1 MRRSAFSLALEAC
14 STAPLSKSEK
24 EEHRDSVRAM
34 ASKTLADLQRTKPEA
49 GKAVSEAAG
58 YAVFSD
64 VGLKIGYMGSA
75 KGGGIAVNNAT
86 KQETFM
92 KMFELQP
99 GLGLGVEK
107 YRVVFVFETAAAF
120 QSFVTSGKEL
130 GANAMAAAKDKTKGG
145 AMAGAVTV
153 SEGVYMFQVDTQGAM
168 VGISLTGAKFYKDK
182 EMQLY
187 REGRD
192 APATGEK
199 RSEGAPADSAGV
211 CMAPLHDPVLSDRFR
226 IRRAP

>member
-1 MRRSAFSLALEAC
+1 MNKNVLRVGTVACVVLALVLALALAAC

-34 ASKTLADLQRTKPEA
+34 ASKTLADLDKTNPEA
-49 GKAVSEAAG
+49 RRAVDDAAG

-64 VGLKIGYMGSA
+64 IGLKIGYMGSA

-99 GLGLGVEK
+99 GMGLGVEK
-107 YRVVFVFETAAAF
+107 YRVVFVFETPAAF

-130 GANAMAAAKDKTKGG
+130 GANAMAAAKNKTKGG

-153 SEGVYMFQVDTQGAM
+153 SEGVTMFQVDTQGAM

-182 EMQLY
+182 ELN
-187 REGRD
+187 
-192 APATGEK
+192 
-199 RSEGAPADSAGV
+199 
-211 CMAPLHDPVLSDRFR
+211 
-226 IRRAP
+226 

>member
-1 MRRSAFSLALEAC
+1 
-14 STAPLSKSEK
+14 
-24 EEHRDSVRAM
+24 M

-49 GKAVSEAAG
+49 RKAVSEAAG

-64 VGLKIGYMGSA
+64 VGLKILYMGSA

-107 YRVVFVFETAAAF
+107 YRVVFVFETPAAF

-130 GANAMAAAKDKTKGG
+130 GADAMAAAKSKTQGG
-145 AMAGAVTV
+145 ALAGAVTA

-168 VGISLTGAKFYKDK
+168 VGVSITGAKFYKDK
-182 EMQLY
+182 ELN
-187 REGRD
+187 
-192 APATGEK
+192 
-199 RSEGAPADSAGV
+199 
-211 CMAPLHDPVLSDRFR
+211 
-226 IRRAP
+226 